1 MSSTRWSTHL
11 GFAGSTS
18 HALRYVGE
26 TLDAAAGL
34 NDRIAMLQRGRKT
47 AEMRRHDTRP
57 VLGDLHAAVLEAGKL
72 LGLPQVAGTLVGTRQ
87 ADEELETAWIV
98 LTRE

>member
-1 MSSTRWSTHL
+1 
-11 GFAGSTS
+11 
-18 HALRYVGE
+18 
-26 TLDAAAGL
+26 
-34 NDRIAMLQRGRKT
+34 
-47 AEMRRHDTRP
+47 MRRHDTRP